1 MKKTR
6 HRKIVEIIEKKDVE
20 TQEEL
25 AGYLKEAGFAVT
37 QATVSRDIRELKLSK
52 VPTGGGKQKYV
63 ILKQDDSHMETNISV
78 CCGMDLSPWIWHRT
92 SW

>member
-6 HRKIVEIIEKKDVE
+6 HRKIVEIIEKRDVE

-37 QATVSRDIRELKLSK
+37 QATVSRDIRDQFNNFCMTAYFHCISFLS
-52 VPTGGGKQKYV
+52 
-63 ILKQDDSHMETNISV
+63 SFFS
-78 CCGMDLSPWIWHRT
+78 LS
-92 SW
+92 S

>member
-6 HRKIVEIIEKKDVE
+6 HRKIVEIIEKRDVE

-37 QATVSRDIRELKLSK
+37 QATVSRDIRVQSTHRWRQTEIRHFK
-52 VPTGGGKQKYV
+52 TG
-63 ILKQDDSHMETNISV
+63 
-78 CCGMDLSPWIWHRT
+78 
-92 SW
+92 

>member
-6 HRKIVEIIEKKDVE
+6 HRKIVEIIEKRDVE

-37 QATVSRDIRELKLSK
+37 QATYPE
-52 VPTGGGKQKYV
+52 
-63 ILKQDDSHMETNISV
+63 ISEN
-78 CCGMDLSPWIWHRT
+78 
-92 SW
+92 

>member
-37 QATVSRDIRELKLSK
+37 QEEENRNMSF
-52 VPTGGGKQKYV
+52 
-63 ILKQDDSHMETNISV
+63 
-78 CCGMDLSPWIWHRT
+78 
-92 SW
+92 

>member
-37 QATVSRDIRELKLSK
+37 QATVSRDIQRIEIVQS
-52 VPTGGGKQKYV
+52 
-63 ILKQDDSHMETNISV
+63 SH
-78 CCGMDLSPWIWHRT
+78 RRR
-92 SW
+92 

>member
-6 HRKIVEIIEKKDVE
+6 HCKIVEIIEKRDVE

-25 AGYLKEAGFAVT
+25 AGYLKEEGFTVT

-63 ILKQDDSHMETNISV
+63 IPRQDDSHMGDKYIRV
-78 CCGMDLSPWIWHRT
+78 LRD
-92 SW
+92 

>member
-6 HRKIVEIIEKKDVE
+6 HRKIVEIIEKRDVE

-37 QATVSRDIRELKLSK
+37 QACLLYTSPSPRD
-52 VPTGGGKQKYV
+52 
-63 ILKQDDSHMETNISV
+63 
-78 CCGMDLSPWIWHRT
+78 
-92 SW
+92 

>member
-37 QATVSRDIRELKLSK
+37 QATVSRDIQRIEAVQS
-52 VPTGGGKQKYV
+52 T
-63 ILKQDDSHMETNISV
+63 
-78 CCGMDLSPWIWHRT
+78 HRWRKT
-92 SW
+92 EICHFKAG

>member
-6 HRKIVEIIEKKDVE
+6 HRKIVEIIEKRDVE

-25 AGYLKEAGFAVT
+25 AGYLKEEGFTVT

-63 ILKQDDSHMETNISV
+63 ILDRMTATWETNIS
-78 CCGMDLSPWIWHRT
+78 GY
-92 SW
+92 